1 MKKIL
6 ALFFTLSLLVACAS
20 SDAPP
25 APQDMSFKDQKP
37 IALAVSDFQ
46 IIQDYKSPMASPNVE
61 HLFPITPSKAVE
73 NWVKDRL
80 TATGGQFLARVVVR
94 DASVKETELPY
105 TKGWRGWFST
115 EEAARFDGSLSVM
128 IEIVRPDGYV
138 EAYVSAKSTQSRTVL
153 ENASASDKDRAWYDL
168 TRALANDIDRE
179 LTKQIG
185 ANFGPILMNR
195 GPAVM

>member
-1 MKKIL
+1 MKKII
-6 ALFFTLSLLVACAS
+6 ALFLTLGLLTACAS
-20 SDAPP
+20 NDAPP
-25 APQDMSFKDQKP
+25 APQDMSFKDQAP

-46 IIQDYKSPMASPNVE
+46 IVQDYKSPMAAPNVE
-61 HLFPITPSKAVE
+61 HMFAISPAKAVE
-73 NWVKDRL
+73 SWVKDRL
-80 TATGGQFLARVVVR
+80 SAKGGQFLARVVIR

-115 EEAARFDGSLSVM
+115 EEAARYDGSLSVM

-153 ENASASDKDRAWYDL
+153 ENASQSDKDRVWYDL

-179 LTKQIG
+179 LSKQIS
-185 ANFGPILMNR
+185 ANFGPILMTR
-195 GPAVM
+195 GPATM